1 MIARASRRQSR
12 GSPGSGPTAIR
23 SKQGARD
30 AVGAVLGQDS
40 LAQTRTPTRYLVENA
55 KSISKQEES
64 GNYCQA
70 VLKMVVTM
78 VFGVCIISP
87 SATFWNVESEF
98 RDEATFRARRG
109 RGVTQTRF

>member
-23 SKQGARD
+23 SNASARD

-55 KSISKQEES
+55 KS